1 MLLIGSAEV
10 YGPVQPDDLPL
21 TEEHKLNPVTPYAV
35 SKVAAEY
42 LGVQY
47 HAGFGVPVVRARSFN
62 HIGPG
67 QAGRFVV
74 ADIAGRIA
82 DAIKNGDTA
91 PIKVG
96 NLSAR
101 RDYTDVRDV
110 ARAYRLLVTEGEAG
124 EAYNVCSGVDV
135 SVETLAHRLLALAEV
150 DLQIEEDPA
159 LMRPVDVPVLVGDNS
174 RLRAATGWQPQIA
187 LDDTLRDVLAAF
199 LQLVRRSDAGAQ
211 LLAGVLGRL
220 LRRLDDALGL
230 LGKAIHDRGDLRLDH
245 VDDGRETSVGLLDG
259 VVEQLDG
266 FGAAGLEGLTLVG
279 ELLAQI
285 LATGLGALEA
295 NDAHADRD
303 VGGVAEVVANA
314 HACQITLFVKQLQA
328 DEGPGRQLP

>member
-1 MLLIGSAEV
+1 MKVFVTGGHGFVGTYLTEHLRASGDDVVAPHQDDVDLADQAKLTDAVVAAAPDAVIHLAALAHVGESWKDPARTFDVNAVGTLHLLEAARRVTPAPRVLLIGSAEV

-62 HIGPG
+62 HIGPR

-82 DAIKNGDTA
+82 DAIKNGDTD
-91 PIKVG
+91 PIRVG

-110 ARAYRLLVTEGEAG
+110 ARAYRLLVTQGTPG

-150 DLQIEEDPA
+150 DLRIEEDAA

-174 RLRAATGWQPQIA
+174 RLRAATGWRPEIP
-187 LDDTLRDVLAAF
+187 LDETLRDVLAAF
-199 LQLVRRSDAGAQ
+199 LA
-211 LLAGVLGRL
+211 
-220 LRRLDDALGL
+220 
-230 LGKAIHDRGDLRLDH
+230 
-245 VDDGRETSVGLLDG
+245 
-259 VVEQLDG
+259 
-266 FGAAGLEGLTLVG
+266 
-279 ELLAQI
+279 
-285 LATGLGALEA
+285 
-295 NDAHADRD
+295 
-303 VGGVAEVVANA
+303 
-314 HACQITLFVKQLQA
+314 
-328 DEGPGRQLP
+328 

>member
-1 MLLIGSAEV
+1 MRVFVTGGHGFVGGHLIEHLRASGDEVVAPHQNEVDLADQDKLTDAVVAAEPDAVIHLAALAHVGESWKDPAHTFEVNAVGTLHLLEAARRVTPAPRVLLIGSAEV
-10 YGPVQPDDLPL
+10 YGPVQAADLPL

-82 DAIKNGDTA
+82 EAIKKGDKD

-110 ARAYRLLVTEGEAG
+110 ARAYRLLVTDGTAG

-150 DLQIEEDPA
+150 KLEIEVDPA
-159 LMRPVDVPVLVGDNS
+159 LVRPVDVPVLVGDNS
-174 RLRAATGWQPQIA
+174 RLRRATGWQPEIS
-187 LDDTLRDVLAAF
+187 LDETLRDVLAA
-199 LQLVRRSDAGAQ
+199 
-211 LLAGVLGRL
+211 LLA
-220 LRRLDDALGL
+220 
-230 LGKAIHDRGDLRLDH
+230 
-245 VDDGRETSVGLLDG
+245 
-259 VVEQLDG
+259 
-266 FGAAGLEGLTLVG
+266 
-279 ELLAQI
+279 
-285 LATGLGALEA
+285 
-295 NDAHADRD
+295 
-303 VGGVAEVVANA
+303 
-314 HACQITLFVKQLQA
+314 
-328 DEGPGRQLP
+328 

>member
-1 MLLIGSAEV
+1 VKVFVTGGHGFVGSYVVEHLRASGDDVVAPHQNEVDLADQPKLGDAVRAAAPEAIIHLAALAHVGESWKDPARTFDVNAVGTLHLLEAARRVTPAPRVLLIGSAEV
-10 YGPVQPDDLPL
+10 YGPVQPGDLPL

-82 DAIKNGDTA
+82 DAIKRGDTA

-96 NLSAR
+96 NLTAR

-110 ARAYRLLVTEGEAG
+110 ARAYRLLVTDGVAG

-150 DLQIEEDPA
+150 DLRIEEDPA
-159 LMRPVDVPVLVGDNS
+159 LMRPVDVPVLVGDNA
-174 RLRAATGWQPQIA
+174 RLRAATGWQPEIS

-199 LQLVRRSDAGAQ
+199 LR
-211 LLAGVLGRL
+211 
-220 LRRLDDALGL
+220 
-230 LGKAIHDRGDLRLDH
+230 
-245 VDDGRETSVGLLDG
+245 
-259 VVEQLDG
+259 
-266 FGAAGLEGLTLVG
+266 
-279 ELLAQI
+279 
-285 LATGLGALEA
+285 
-295 NDAHADRD
+295 
-303 VGGVAEVVANA
+303 
-314 HACQITLFVKQLQA
+314 
-328 DEGPGRQLP
+328 

>member
-1 MLLIGSAEV
+1 MKVFVTGGHGFVGSYLIEHLRAMGDEVVAPHQNEVDLAEQAKLTDAVVAAAPDAVIHLAALAHVGESWKDPARTFAVNAVGTLHLLEAARRVTPAPRVLLIGSAEV
-10 YGPVQPDDLPL
+10 YGPVQPADLPL

-82 DAIKNGDTA
+82 EAIKNGDKD

-110 ARAYRLLVTEGEAG
+110 ARAYRLLVSEGAAG

-135 SVETLAHRLLALAEV
+135 SVETRAHRLLALAEV
-150 DLQIEEDPA
+150 DLRIEEDPA
-159 LMRPVDVPVLVGDNS
+159 LMRPVDVPVLVGDNA
-174 RLRAATGWQPQIA
+174 RLRAATGWQPEIA

-199 LQLVRRSDAGAQ
+199 L
-211 LLAGVLGRL
+211 
-220 LRRLDDALGL
+220 
-230 LGKAIHDRGDLRLDH
+230 
-245 VDDGRETSVGLLDG
+245 
-259 VVEQLDG
+259 
-266 FGAAGLEGLTLVG
+266 
-279 ELLAQI
+279 
-285 LATGLGALEA
+285 
-295 NDAHADRD
+295 N
-303 VGGVAEVVANA
+303 
-314 HACQITLFVKQLQA
+314 
-328 DEGPGRQLP
+328 

>member
-1 MLLIGSAEV
+1 MRVFVTGGHGFVGTYLGEHLRACGDEVVAPHQDEVDLGDQETLTAAVVDAAPDAVIHLAALAHVGESWKDPARTFDVNAVGTLHLLEAARRVTPAPRVLLIGSAEV
-10 YGPVQPDDLPL
+10 YGPVQPADLPL

-82 DAIKNGDTA
+82 EAIKNGDTA

-110 ARAYRLLVTEGEAG
+110 VRAYRMLVTDGVAG

-135 SVETLAHRLLALAEV
+135 SVETLAHRLLALADV
-150 DLQIEEDPA
+150 DLRIEEDPA
-159 LMRPVDVPVLVGDNS
+159 LMRPVDVPVLVGDNA
-174 RLRAATGWQPQIA
+174 RLRAATGWQPEIS
-187 LDDTLRDVLAAF
+187 LDETLRDVLAAF
-199 LQLVRRSDAGAQ
+199 LQ
-211 LLAGVLGRL
+211 
-220 LRRLDDALGL
+220 
-230 LGKAIHDRGDLRLDH
+230 
-245 VDDGRETSVGLLDG
+245 
-259 VVEQLDG
+259 
-266 FGAAGLEGLTLVG
+266 
-279 ELLAQI
+279 
-285 LATGLGALEA
+285 
-295 NDAHADRD
+295 
-303 VGGVAEVVANA
+303 
-314 HACQITLFVKQLQA
+314 
-328 DEGPGRQLP
+328 

>member
-1 MLLIGSAEV
+1 VLLIGSAEV

-82 DAIKNGDTA
+82 EAIKNGDTA

-110 ARAYRLLVTEGEAG
+110 ARAYRLLVTQGAAG

-135 SVETLAHRLLALAEV
+135 SVATLAQRLLALAEV

-159 LMRPVDVPVLVGDNS
+159 LMRPVDVPVLVGDYA
-174 RLRAATGWQPQIA
+174 RLRAATGWQPQIS

-199 LQLVRRSDAGAQ
+199 LG
-211 LLAGVLGRL
+211 
-220 LRRLDDALGL
+220 
-230 LGKAIHDRGDLRLDH
+230 
-245 VDDGRETSVGLLDG
+245 
-259 VVEQLDG
+259 
-266 FGAAGLEGLTLVG
+266 
-279 ELLAQI
+279 
-285 LATGLGALEA
+285 
-295 NDAHADRD
+295 
-303 VGGVAEVVANA
+303 
-314 HACQITLFVKQLQA
+314 
-328 DEGPGRQLP
+328 